1 MLFLCT
7 TMKKYVSIVTIVF
20 LLPLVSATQDLDSLY
35 VVTKSIKNDSVKLRQ
50 YNKLGFSYIFN
61 DVERAKAV
69 ILEGKNLAKKG
80 KFNFSIAELTNTY
93 GIYMDVTG
101 QSDSAKY
108 YFEEAL
114 KLSHKFKF
122 ENIESM
128 CINNLGM
135 FNWNRG
141 NFNEALDYFF
151 KSLKMD
157 EGQGREKS
165 TASSLNN
172 IGLIYQEM
180 NLSEKALEYHYKALA
195 VRKKFDMVNE
205 QITSLNNIGIN
216 LKDLGRVDEA
226 ISVYKKG
233 IALCKSTNNSLEFYR
248 LLDNLGNAYIVK
260 GDYNLAIETYR
271 EALSKSTD
279 LNVDEKGK
287 LSIYSNL
294 VATYNAIDQPEM
306 ALIYA
311 EKGFEIIK
319 KYPEIESK
327 SADLNLQTAES
338 HYRLGDFKKGR
349 RYTETFV
356 RLRDSLFSEQN
367 AQAVADLEV
376 TYDTQKKEKEIL
388 VQRAELA
395 EHKLTIQQKNYQ
407 LYGLL
412 VLAVLLGLI
421 GFLFYNQQKLKN
433 QQLKKENELKDAL
446 IKIETQN
453 HLQEQRLRIS
463 RDLHDNIGA
472 QLTFIISSI
481 DNLKYGFDIKD
492 EKLNSKLNKI
502 SEFTSSTIYELRDT
516 IWAMNMNEIS
526 IEDLQIRIS
535 NYIDKAHL
543 YDDDIEFSFKVD
555 DSVNQKRTLT
565 SVEGMNLHRIIQEAI
580 HNSLKYAEP
589 KVIRVHISEEKNSE
603 LKVVVSD
610 DGKGFDIS
618 RVVAGNGLNN
628 MKKRAEHIGA
638 NFSIDSNT
646 ENGTMIT
653 IQKAF

>member
-1 MLFLCT
+1 M
-7 TMKKYVSIVTIVF
+7 
-20 LLPLVSATQDLDSLY
+20 
-35 VVTKSIKNDSVKLRQ
+35 
-50 YNKLGFSYIFN
+50 
-61 DVERAKAV
+61 
-69 ILEGKNLAKKG
+69 
-80 KFNFSIAELTNTY
+80 
-93 GIYMDVTG
+93 
-101 QSDSAKY
+101 
-108 YFEEAL
+108 
-114 KLSHKFKF
+114 
-122 ENIESM
+122 
-128 CINNLGM
+128 
-135 FNWNRG
+135 
-141 NFNEALDYFF
+141 
-151 KSLKMD
+151 
-157 EGQGREKS
+157 
-165 TASSLNN
+165 
-172 IGLIYQEM
+172 
-180 NLSEKALEYHYKALA
+180 
-195 VRKKFDMVNE
+195 
-205 QITSLNNIGIN
+205 
-216 LKDLGRVDEA
+216 
-226 ISVYKKG
+226 
-233 IALCKSTNNSLEFYR
+233 
-248 LLDNLGNAYIVK
+248 
-260 GDYNLAIETYR
+260 
-271 EALSKSTD
+271 
-279 LNVDEKGK
+279 
-287 LSIYSNL
+287 
-294 VATYNAIDQPEM
+294 
-306 ALIYA
+306 
-311 EKGFEIIK
+311 
-319 KYPEIESK
+319 
-327 SADLNLQTAES
+327 NLQTAES
-338 HYRLGDFKKGR
+338 YYRLGDFKKGR

-388 VQRAELA
+388 LQRAELA

-516 IWAMNMNEIS
+516 IWAMNMTEIS

-555 DSVNQKRTLT
+555 DSVNQNRTLT

-653 IQKAF
+653 DSKGVLIEKTQHNLQSRNLLHSCKLFKNTSVNENTSSIRNLIVFKFFYLRKSDERPICVFSSQQISRKP